1 MPIVGSI
8 EPVGASSPARIK
20 PRLLLR
26 GRRRKAV
33 QKLLH
38 AAQVVK
44 RQDDAETNRGA
55 RKGYNPY
62 LWRGIPQSASDK
74 ALTQVITRSAQVLAA
89 KG

>member
-1 MPIVGSI
+1 
-8 EPVGASSPARIK
+8 
-20 PRLLLR
+20 LLLR

-33 QKLLH
+33 QRLLR

-44 RQDDAETNRGA
+44 RQDDAETARGL

-74 ALTQVITRSAQVLAA
+74 ALTQVITRSSQVLVA